1 MSDHASTPE
10 EIERE
15 IEQTRRKVGRDID
28 ELGERLSPRRV
39 KRRARQVIAIAA
51 LGATAFWLLRP
62 RTRRRLSGPIRA
74 GLKWLL
80 ANPTA
85 LGAVPAILSFA
96 VGVLTPGSRGRPRRP
111 KPRAAPIEP
120 GAEPPNAPLED
131 GARRVE
137 HLRYE

>member
-15 IEQTRRKVGRDID
+15 IEQTRRKVSRDID
-28 ELGERLSPRRV
+28 ELGERLSPRHL
-39 KRRARQVIAIAA
+39 KRRAGQVIAIAT
-51 LGATAFWLLRP
+51 LGAAAFWLLRP
-62 RTRRRLSGPIRA
+62 RTRRRLSGPVRA
-74 GLKWLL
+74 GVKWLL

-96 VGVLTPGSRGRPRRP
+96 VGVLTPASRGEPRRP
-111 KPRAAPIEP
+111 KLRAATIEP
-120 GAEPPNAPLED
+120 GEETPKAAPEN

>member
-15 IEQTRRKVGRDID
+15 IEHTRRKVGRDID
-28 ELGERLSPRRV
+28 ELGERLSPRHV
-39 KRRARQVIAIAA
+39 KRRAAQVIAIVG
-51 LGATAFWLLRP
+51 LGAAGFWLLRP
-62 RTRRRLSGPIRA
+62 RTRRRLAGPVRA
-74 GLKWLL
+74 GAKWLL

-85 LGAVPAILSFA
+85 LGAVPAILSFV
-96 VGVLTPGSRGRPRRP
+96 VGALTSDGRGEPRRP
-111 KPRAAPIEP
+111 KPRAATIES
-120 GAEPPNAPLED
+120 GEEPPSTVLQD